1 MRMVSPSCAEN
12 PEKRFSINSSMS
24 KANTQNGQIQIKLVR
39 SGIGFPTKQKKV
51 IQGLGFTR
59 LNQVVTRPDTPQ
71 IRGMVFKI
79 RHLVEIV
86 G

>member
-1 MRMVSPSCAEN
+1 
-12 PEKRFSINSSMS
+12 MS
-24 KANTQNGQIQIKLVR
+24 QSKTQNGQIQIKLVR
-39 SGIGFPTKQKKV
+39 SGIGFPEKQKKV
-51 IQGLGFTR
+51 IKGLGFKR
-59 LNQVVTRPDTPQ
+59 LNHIVTRPDTPE